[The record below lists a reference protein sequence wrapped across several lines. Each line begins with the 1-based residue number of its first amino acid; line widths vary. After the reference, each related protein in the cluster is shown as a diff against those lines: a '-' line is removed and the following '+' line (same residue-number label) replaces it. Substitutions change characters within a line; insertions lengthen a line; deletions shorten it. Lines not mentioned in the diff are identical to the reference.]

1 VHHFRCCLQVKE
13 TDSFHLARVS
23 KREDDGVEDILV
35 LLPTVEGT
43 GAGGGGGS
51 SGGTVRGHMR
61 TLGYMGS
68 FLLQYTSAQVR
79 ACAATAAS
87 LPV

>member
-1 VHHFRCCLQVKE
+1 MVRTSGLEEQ
-13 TDSFHLARVS
+13 LAGL
-23 KREDDGVEDILV
+23 DL
-35 LLPTVEGT
+35 GT
-43 GAGGGGGS
+43 GGGGSGLGQRTGGGGS
-51 SGGTVRGHMR
+51 SGGTVRVHMR